1 MKIGGFVLGAAFG
14 LVGGVAGCVKANRK
28 FGEPVN
34 WFAIKRNMLND
45 LTRKMLGGGYS
56 VQIDLDGCKPYTDYA
71 RYAGNT
77 DEWSKA
83 REGLKN
89 YAEKQ
94 KDEKGEMV
102 YSVMDILG
110 AEGIFDEGRTIT
122 AKLLEQCCEFRRGAF
137 GVGDEGTADEYDIR
151 GETFYVYYLR
161 GGDEDPGYVAA
172 VEKRPVTVNYC
183 GTFVTRSKLDIP
195 GNVKALND
203 EDWGFGEDEFGRT
216 EMTLGEYLNSKLK
229 RGD

>member
-1 MKIGGFVLGAAFG
+1 MKIGGFVLGAVFG
-14 LVGGVAGCVKANRK
+14 LVGGVAGCAKANRK
-28 FGEPVN
+28 FGYPVD
-34 WFAIKRNMLND
+34 WWRIKRNALND
-45 LTRKMLGGGYS
+45 LVRKVLGSGYS
-56 VQIDLDGCKPYTDYA
+56 VERYTDWSRPYGEYA
-71 RYAGNT
+71 HYAHNT

-110 AEGIFDEGRTIT
+110 TEGIFDEGRTIT
-122 AKLLEQCCEFRRGAF
+122 TKLLEQCSEFRRGVF
-137 GVGDEGTADEYDIR
+137 GDGGEYTADEYDIQ

-161 GGDEDPGYVAA
+161 GGDDPGYAST

-183 GTFVTRSKLDIP
+183 GTFVTRTKLDIAR
-195 GNVKALND
+195 NVAVLND
-203 EDWGFGEDEFGRT
+203 EDWGFTEDEEGRT
-216 EMTLGEYLNSKLK
+216 EMTFEEYLDSKLK
-229 RGD
+229 

>member
-1 MKIGGFVLGAAFG
+1 MKIGGFVLGTAFG

-45 LTRKMLGGGYS
+45 LTKKMLGGGYS
-56 VQIDLDGCKPYTDYA
+56 VQIDLGGYRPMDEA
-71 RYAGNT
+71 
-77 DEWSKA
+77 EWSEA
-83 REGLKN
+83 RKLMKN
-89 YAEKQ
+89 YVEKE

-110 AEGIFDEGRTIT
+110 VGGIFDEGQTIT
-122 AKLLEQCCEFRRGAF
+122 AKLLEQCCEFRRGVF

-151 GETFYVYYLR
+151 GETFYIYYLR

-183 GTFVTRSKLDIP
+183 GTFVTRAKLDIS
-195 GNVKALND
+195 GNARALED
-203 EDWGFGEDEFGRT
+203 EDWGFTEDELGRT
-216 EMTLGEYLNSKLK
+216 EITFGEYLDSKLK
-229 RGD
+229 

>member
-1 MKIGGFVLGAAFG
+1 MKIGGFVFGAVCG

-56 VQIDLDGCKPYTDYA
+56 VQIDLDRCKPYTDYA
-71 RYAGNT
+71 RHAGNT

-89 YAEKQ
+89 YVEKQ
-94 KDEKGEMV
+94 KEEKGEMV
-102 YSVMDILG
+102 YSVMEVLG
-110 AEGIFDEGRTIT
+110 AEGIFDEGQTIT
-122 AKLLEQCCEFRRGAF
+122 AKMSAQCSEFRRGAF

-161 GGDEDPGYVAA
+161 GGDEEPGYVSA

-183 GTFVTRSKLDIP
+183 GTFVTRSKLDIS
-195 GNVKALND
+195 GNAAVLED
-203 EDWGFGEDEFGRT
+203 EEWGFIEDELGRT
-216 EMTLGEYLNSKLK
+216 EMTFEEYLDGKLK
-229 RGD
+229 

>member
-1 MKIGGFVLGAAFG
+1 MKIGSFVFGVACG
-14 LVGGVAGCVKANRK
+14 LVGGVAGCVKVCPI
-28 FGEPVN
+28 FGN
-34 WFAIKRNMLND
+34 AIKRGMLD
-45 LTRKMLGGGYS
+45 RLVKKALGSEYS
-56 VQIDLDGCKPYTDYA
+56 IARPADWSRPYTDYV

-89 YAEKQ
+89 YVEKQ

-102 YSVMDILG
+102 YSVMEVLG
-110 AEGIFDEGRTIT
+110 AEGIFDEEHTILD
-122 AKLLEQCCEFRRGAF
+122 KLARESSEFRRGAF

-161 GGDEDPGYVAA
+161 GGDEEPGYVSA

-183 GTFVTRSKLDIP
+183 GAFVTRSKLDIS
-195 GNVKALND
+195 GNVAVLED
-203 EDWGFGEDEFGRT
+203 EEWGFIEDELGRT
-216 EMTLGEYLNSKLK
+216 EMTFEEYLDSKLK
-229 RGD
+229 

>member
-14 LVGGVAGCVKANRK
+14 LVGGVVGCVKANRK
-28 FGEPVN
+28 FGYPVN
-34 WFAIKRNMLND
+34 WWRIKRNALND
-45 LTRKMLGGGYS
+45 LVRKVLGSGYS
-56 VQIDLDGCKPYTDYA
+56 VERYTDWSRPYTDYA
-71 RYAGNT
+71 RYAGST

-94 KDEKGEMV
+94 KKEKGEMV

-161 GGDEDPGYVAA
+161 GGDEDPGYVAT

-183 GTFVTRSKLDIP
+183 GTFVTRIKLDIP
-195 GNVKALND
+195 GNVKALED
-203 EDWGFGEDEFGRT
+203 EEWGFGEDELGRT
-216 EMTLGEYLNSKLK
+216 EMTFDEYLDSKLK
-229 RGD
+229 

>member
-1 MKIGGFVLGAAFG
+1 MKIGGFVLGAACG

-28 FGEPVN
+28 FGEPIN

-45 LTRKMLGGGYS
+45 LTKKMLGGGYS
-56 VQIDLDGCKPYTDYA
+56 VQIDLGPV
-71 RYAGNT
+71 N
-77 DEWSKA
+77 EWSMA
-83 REGLKN
+83 RDSLKN
-89 YAEKQ
+89 YVEKQQ
-94 KDEKGEMV
+94 KDETGEMV

-110 AEGIFDEGRTIT
+110 AEGIFDEDHVILDELCT
-122 AKLLEQCCEFRRGAF
+122 QCSEFRRGF
-137 GVGDEGTADEYDIR
+137 FRDGGECTADEYDIR

-183 GTFVTRSKLDIP
+183 GTFVTRTKLDIP
-195 GNVKALND
+195 GNVAVLED

-216 EMTLGEYLNSKLK
+216 EMTFGEYLDSKLK
-229 RGD
+229 

>member
-28 FGEPVN
+28 FGYPVN
-34 WFAIKRNMLND
+34 WWVIKRNALND
-45 LTRKMLGGGYS
+45 LVRKVLGSGYS
-56 VQIDLDGCKPYTDYA
+56 VERYTDWSRPYGEYTRHA
-71 RYAGNT
+71 YNT

-94 KDEKGEMV
+94 KEEKGETV

-110 AEGIFDEGRTIT
+110 ADGIFDEGRTIT
-122 AKLLEQCCEFRRGAF
+122 AKLSAQCSEFRRGIF
-137 GVGDEGTADEYDIR
+137 GDGGEYTTDEYDIR

-161 GGDEDPGYVAA
+161 GGDEDAGYVAA

-183 GTFVTRSKLDIP
+183 GTFVTRIKLDIP
-195 GNVKALND
+195 GNAAELDD
-203 EDWGFGEDEFGRT
+203 ETWGFTEDEFGRT
-216 EMTLGEYLNSKLK
+216 EMTFEEYLDSKLK
-229 RGD
+229 

>member
-14 LVGGVAGCVKANRK
+14 LVSGVAGCVKANRK
-28 FGEPVN
+28 FGEPIN

-45 LTRKMLGGGYS
+45 LTKKMLGGGYS
-56 VQIDLDGCKPYTDYA
+56 VQIDLGGYRPM
-71 RYAGNT
+71 
-77 DEWSKA
+77 DEVGWSEA
-83 REGLKN
+83 RESMKN

-94 KDEKGEMV
+94 KEEKGEMV

-110 AEGIFDEGRTIT
+110 AEGIFDEGHTIVG
-122 AKLLEQCCEFRRGAF
+122 KLLEQCCEFRRGAF

-183 GTFVTRSKLDIP
+183 GTFVTRTKLDISR
-195 GNVKALND
+195 NVAVLND

-216 EMTLGEYLNSKLK
+216 EITLEEYLDSKLK
-229 RGD
+229 